1 MDPVN
6 DQSEQA
12 APAEAPTPIE
22 SEAAADTAD
31 ASPAA
36 APAEDGA
43 VDGAVDSTV
52 DSAEPVEEDEAESG
66 AESGAESEP
75 AFRSRGVA
83 LDEIID
89 MEKLGLQKAI
99 SERDEQISSLQ
110 QQLAELTARLRTV
123 SAAYKKQQDDVTA
136 TRKRLERHAAQREEV
151 RRGEVVSGLFEP
163 VENLRRSREALAKAG
178 VDVDNLTGL
187 DMVLTQFM
195 TAFDG
200 LGLEEVPGKG
210 ARFNPNL
217 HEALTM
223 MPVMDPALDD
233 VVVEV
238 FSAGY
243 RVGSR
248 LIQPARVIVGS
259 YTAPEPEDV
268 PEAVEVIEAEVIVA
282 PEPEASAEPEPE
294 ASAEAG
300 TSPDEVAS
308 EDSDAPTDA

>member
-1 MDPVN
+1 MP
-6 DQSEQA
+6 A
-12 APAEAPTPIE
+12 AQRGTAESTDG
-22 SEAAADTAD
+22 AAAQ
-31 ASPAA
+31 
-36 APAEDGA
+36 
-43 VDGAVDSTV
+43 
-52 DSAEPVEEDEAESG
+52 DSAEGSD
-66 AESGAESEP
+66 EP
-75 AFRSRGVA
+75 AAQDSTDGVA
-83 LDEIID
+83 LDDIID
-89 MEKLGLQKAI
+89 MEKLGLQKTI
-99 SERDEQISSLQ
+99 SERDAQISSLQ
-110 QQLAELTARLRTV
+110 QQLSELTARLRTV
-123 SAAYKKQQDDVTA
+123 SKAYKKQQDDVA
-136 TRKRLERHAAQREEV
+136 DTRKRLERHAAQREEV

-178 VDVDNLTGL
+178 VDADNLTGL

-223 MPVMDPALDD
+223 MPVQDPALDE

-259 YTAPEPEDV
+259 YTAPEPE
-268 PEAVEVIEAEVIVA
+268 EAVEVVEAEETVEVIDAEEAAEVVDAEEVA
-282 PEPEASAEPEPE
+282 VEAAAEE
-294 ASAEAG
+294 ATAEA
-300 TSPDEVAS
+300 ES
-308 EDSDAPTDA
+308 EDSDAPADA